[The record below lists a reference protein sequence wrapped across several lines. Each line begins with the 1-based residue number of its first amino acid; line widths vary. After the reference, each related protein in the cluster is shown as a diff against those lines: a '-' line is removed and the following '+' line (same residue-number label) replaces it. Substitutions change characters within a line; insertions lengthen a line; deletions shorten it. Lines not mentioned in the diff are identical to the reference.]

1 MATQAPT
8 GQAPD
13 LQAALIDMAVEGYRF
28 GRLFVRVVSKLDA
41 GEASRYVNQ
50 LRYFQKRLED
60 NLAQAG
66 LNLVNLEGHAYDSGM
81 AVTALNVG
89 DFGPDDQL
97 IIDHMVEPVIMGPD
111 GLRRA
116 GIVMLKKVS
125 Q

>member
-1 MATQAPT
+1 
-8 GQAPD
+8 
-13 LQAALIDMAVEGYRF
+13 MAVEGYRF

>member
-1 MATQAPT
+1 
-8 GQAPD
+8 
-13 LQAALIDMAVEGYRF
+13 MAVEGYRF

-41 GEASRYVNQ
+41 GEAGRYVSQ

-116 GIVMLKKVS
+116 GVVMLKKVS